1 MTSRHISLVGIIA
14 RVLNS
19 LLWLFGLSMIA
30 FIGLGVFGLVSH
42 GPEFYVTFALGIVV
56 MSGLLVLISFADQ
69 VRNHLIG
76 NIEISDDTEAPIGSS
91 LRWASVKTVVALL
104 ATISGLVGLG
114 YFRLNVNDLVMNA
127 PFFDQTAIS
136 MGYLIIFSIIALTW
150 LHWGWLLSLLSGLSI
165 AYFFFGD
172 LIPIAL
178 LRHPGYDE
186 AFIMNYVALNT
197 NQGFFQ
203 FSGVAADDIYLMTYF
218 GVSLLGVGM
227 LRMMIEV
234 GRAAGNHVRGGAA
247 MPAVLGSSAIGSV
260 MGQAVSNV
268 VLTGRFTIPMMKRY
282 GYDPAMAGAIEAT
295 ASSVGQLMPP
305 VLGLAGFLIASS
317 LGVPYVTVAL
327 AALIPAILFIFGV
340 SISIAVYALRE
351 EIPKL
356 NEVVEYPLIWRM
368 LPTLVISL
376 GLVIW
381 LLLGFRSPGFA
392 GIVGIGSALVLAV
405 FQGRYR
411 PSWSDLR
418 SSFREGMYLTTILCL
433 LILAIGPLGQ
443 VMVTTNLS
451 GRLSTLL
458 AILLPDVELLLLV
471 GAMVLSIFLG
481 MGLPTPIAYVVASL
495 AMVPFLQEVG
505 VPAFHAHFFVFYFA
519 VFSTLTPPIAVSVLA
534 ASKLASAPFHET
546 AKHAMKIALTTFI
559 IPFAFVFNPRL
570 LSFPNL
576 DVGVIMPLIE
586 VLLTQTV
593 LAFATYGYCFK
604 RLAKSERWTFAV
616 IAALGFW
623 TLTTHGRPVVLDIIL
638 MCSTLVMIYWCWF
651 SSQKASRP
659 DNPVSI

>member
-1 MTSRHISLVGIIA
+1 MISK
-14 RVLNS
+14 VLNG
-19 LLWLFGLSMIA
+19 LLWLGGLLMVA
-30 FIGLGVFGLVSH
+30 FISLGVFGLVSH
-42 GPEFYVTFALGIVV
+42 GPEFYVTFALGIVF
-56 MSGLLVLISFADQ
+56 MSGLLALISFTDQ
-69 VRNHLIG
+69 VRNHLSG
-76 NIEISDDTEAPIGSS
+76 HVEISDDPEAPIAPS
-91 LRWASVKTVVALL
+91 LRWASIKAAFGFM
-104 ATISGLVGLG
+104 ATISGLIGLG
-114 YFRLNVNDLVMNA
+114 YFRINVNDLVMNA

-136 MGYLIIFSIIALTW
+136 MGYLIIFSIITLTW
-150 LHWGWLLSLLSGLSI
+150 LHWGWLLSLLSALSI

-172 LIPIAL
+172 LIPIPL

-282 GYDPAMAGAIEAT
+282 GYEPAMAGAIEAT

-327 AALIPAILFIFGV
+327 AALIPAVLFIFGV
-340 SISIAVYALRE
+340 SISIAIYAMRE
-351 EIPKL
+351 NIPKL
-356 NEVVEYPLIWRM
+356 NETVESALIWRM
-368 LPTLVISL
+368 LPTLFISL
-376 GLVIW
+376 GLVVW
-381 LLLGFRSPGFA
+381 LLLGFRSPGYA
-392 GIVGIGSALVLAV
+392 GIIGILSALAISV
-405 FQGRYR
+405 FQGPYR
-411 PSWSDLR
+411 PRWSDLK

-458 AILLPDVELLLLV
+458 ATILPDVELMLLI

-534 ASKLASAPFHET
+534 ASKLASASFYET

-570 LSFPNL
+570 LSFPQL
-576 DVGVIMPLIE
+576 DVEVILPLAE

-593 LAFATYGYCFK
+593 VAFATYGYCFK
-604 RLAKSERWTFAV
+604 KLEKTERLVFSL

-623 TLTTHGRPVVLDIIL
+623 VLTSRSQPIALYIIL
-638 MCSTLVMIYWCWF
+638 FSSTLLMAYWCWF
-651 SSQKASRP
+651 SSRKMRQSDK
-659 DNPVSI
+659 PVSI

>member
-1 MTSRHISLVGIIA
+1 MIA
-14 RVLNS
+14 KVLNC
-19 LLWLFGLSMIA
+19 LLWFGGVLMVM
-30 FIGLGVFGLVSH
+30 FISLGVFGLVSH
-42 GPEFYVTFALGIVV
+42 GPEFYVTFAFGIVY
-56 MSGLLVLISFADQ
+56 MSGIFVLTSFVEQLKSELGGQTDT
-69 VRNHLIG
+69 
-76 NIEISDDTEAPIGSS
+76 SDNFEAPAVSS
-91 LRWASVKTVVALL
+91 LRWASIKATLAIT
-104 ATISGLVGLG
+104 ATISGLIGLG
-114 YFRLNVNDLVMNA
+114 YFRLNINDLVMNA
-127 PFFDQTAIS
+127 PFFDQTAIN
-136 MGYLIIFSIIALTW
+136 MGYLIIFSIITLTW
-150 LHWGWLLSLLSGLSI
+150 LHWGWLLSLLSALSI

-234 GRAAGNHVRGGAA
+234 GRAAGNHVPGGAA
-247 MPAVLGSSAIGSV
+247 LPAVLGSSAIGSV

-268 VLTGRFTIPMMKRY
+268 VLTGRLTIPMMKRY
-282 GYDPAMAGAIEAT
+282 GYHPAMAGAIEAT

-327 AALIPAILFIFGV
+327 AAIIPAFLFIFGV
-340 SISIAVYALRE
+340 AVSIAVYAMRE
-351 EIPKL
+351 NIPKL
-356 NEVVEYPLIWRM
+356 QEVVNYTLIWRM
-368 LPTLVISL
+368 LPTLVVSL
-376 GLVIW
+376 GLVVW

-392 GIVGIGSALVLAV
+392 GLVGIGSALFFAL

-411 PSWSDLR
+411 PSREDLKN
-418 SSFREGMYLTTILCL
+418 SFREGMYLTTILCL

-458 AILLPDVELLLLV
+458 ATVLPDVELLLLA

-495 AMVPFLQEVG
+495 AMVPFLQEIG

-534 ASKLASAPFHET
+534 ASKLASASFYDT
-546 AKHAMKIALTTFI
+546 AVNAMKIAGTTFI
-559 IPFAFVFNPRL
+559 IPFAFVFNPDL
-570 LSFPNL
+570 LSFPDLNI
-576 DVGVIMPLIE
+576 DVIIPIVE
-586 VLLTQTV
+586 VLFMQTLV
-593 LAFATYGYCFK
+593 AFATYGYCFK
-604 RLAKSERWTFAV
+604 WLSKVERWAFSV
-616 IAALGFW
+616 WSVFGFW
-623 TLTTHGRPVVLDIIL
+623 ALTSNDRSVTFDVIL
-638 MCSTLVMIYWCWF
+638 LSSALLMIYWCWF
-651 SSQKASRP
+651 SSRKMRKSDSLAQLAE
-659 DNPVSI
+659 